1 MPKRWNLRLISLLT
15 LTRSGP
21 LTMMCTDATIFDSD
35 SDQTWRSV
43 HSNKSEQ
50 PDDADRSWQVR
61 TVHIEH
67 ARDGRNARSQTV
79 ERNRGR
85 HALEEYKG
93 SRLDC
98 RGEHNCVSLLYID
111 CTRTRRD
118 PTEWQCARE
127 NCGQWQKDSAT
138 ILFTRRGSEQHA
150 LIIVMTSETA
160 GSKYIF
166 HQ

>member
-21 LTMMCTDATIFDSD
+21 LTMMCTEATIFDSD

-43 HSNKSEQ
+43 HSKRSEQ
-50 PDDADRSWQVR
+50 PYDANRSWQAR
-61 TVHIEH
+61 TVHIEY
-67 ARDGRNARSQTV
+67 ARDGGNARSQTV
-79 ERNRGR
+79 ERNGR
-85 HALEEYKG
+85 RHTLQEHKG

-98 RGEHNCVSLLYID
+98 RGARLNERAVS
-111 CTRTRRD
+111 TV
-118 PTEWQCARE
+118 RE
-127 NCGQWQKDSAT
+127 RAGAYRVAVRSKKLRAVAKGVSNHPFRAH
-138 ILFTRRGSEQHA
+138 RASEQHV